1 MSIVSRERISKAT
14 QEPAAVQR
22 WLSRKLFP
30 TLQRA
35 GFHVTGNHFYEP
47 VPDTREV
54 AAAYDDGPR
63 DLGID
68 FELETAE
75 GYALALAARYGI
87 EARADVDRFGYTEPN
102 HLFFGVDAL
111 LLYGHLRRTKPA
123 RVVEIGRGFSTIV
136 AVAALERNAT
146 EGRTATLV
154 SIDPFD
160 RQPLA
165 REPQHT
171 RLEVVRTSLQDADP
185 RIFETLGEG
194 DLLFVDSSHVHKF
207 GSDVAYQFER
217 VYPRV
222 APGATVHVHDV
233 FSPYHYPLKWYTR
246 QRRFWNEQHY
256 VETMLRWG
264 GDLKVVLP
272 VHALVRTS
280 PALLELTSRAGFTG
294 GGSSFYFERAA
305 R

>member
-1 MSIVSRERISKAT
+1 VSFVSRDRILKAR

-54 AAAYDDGPR
+54 AAAYDEGPR
-63 DLGID
+63 ELGID
-68 FELETAE
+68 FALETAE
-75 GYALALAARYGI
+75 DHALALAARYGT
-87 EARADVDRFGYTEPN
+87 EARADVDRFGYAEPN

-111 LLYGHLRRTKPA
+111 LLYGYLRRTRPS

-136 AVAALERNAT
+136 AVAALERNAM
-146 EGRTATLV
+146 EGRVATLV

-165 REPQHT
+165 REPEHT
-171 RLEVVRTSLQDADP
+171 RLEVVRTSLQEADP
-185 RIFETLGEG
+185 RVFDALEEG

-207 GSDVAYQFER
+207 GSDVAYQFEQ
-217 VYPRV
+217 VYPRLR
-222 APGATVHVHDV
+222 PGVTAHVHDV

-264 GDLKVVLP
+264 SDLRVVLP

-280 PALLELTSRAGFTG
+280 PGLGELAARSGFTG
-294 GGSSFYFERAA
+294 GGSSFYFRRVAA
-305 R
+305 

>member
-1 MSIVSRERISKAT
+1 VSVITRERLSKAR
-14 QEPAAVQR
+14 QEPGGLQR
-22 WLSRKLFP
+22 WLSRKVFP
-30 TLQRA
+30 ALQGA

-47 VPDTREV
+47 VPDTREI
-54 AAAYDDGPR
+54 AAGYDDGPR

-68 FELETAE
+68 FRLEAAE
-75 GYALALAARYGI
+75 EYALALAAEYGRD
-87 EARADVDRFGYTEPN
+87 ARSDLDGFGYAEPN

-111 LLYGHLRRTKPA
+111 LLYGHLRRTRPA

-136 AVAALERNAT
+136 AVAALERNAAD
-146 EGRTATLV
+146 GPAATLV

-165 REPQHT
+165 REPERTQV
-171 RLEVVRTSLQDADP
+171 EVVRSALQDVDP
-185 RIFETLGEG
+185 CLFTALGDG

-207 GSDVAYQFER
+207 GSDVAYQLER
-217 VYPRV
+217 VYPRLPRGV
-222 APGATVHVHDV
+222 TVHVHDI
-233 FSPYHYPLKWYTR
+233 FSPYHYPLAWYTR

-264 GDLKVVLP
+264 ADLRTVLP
-272 VHALVRTS
+272 VHALVRRS
-280 PALLELTSRAGFTG
+280 PALRTLAERAGFTG
-294 GGSSFYFERAA
+294 GGSSFYFERVA

>member
-1 MSIVSRERISKAT
+1 MSFVTRERVSKAR

-22 WLSRKLFP
+22 WLSRKVFP
-30 TLQRA
+30 TLQAA

-63 DLGID
+63 ELGID
-68 FELETAE
+68 FGLEAAE
-75 GYALALAARYGI
+75 EYALSLAAEYGAD
-87 EARADVDRFGYTEPN
+87 ARADLGRFGYAEPN

-111 LLYGHLRRTKPA
+111 LLYGHLRHTRPA

-136 AVAALERNAT
+136 AVAALERNAAD
-146 EGRTATLV
+146 GAAATLV

-165 REPQHT
+165 REPERT
-171 RLEVVRTSLQDADP
+171 RLEVVRSTLQDADP
-185 RIFETLGEG
+185 RVFTSLGDG

-207 GSDVAYQFER
+207 GSDVAYQFEQ
-217 VYPRV
+217 VYPRLHEGV
-222 APGATVHVHDV
+222 TVHVHDV

-264 GDLKVVLP
+264 ADLRVVLP
-272 VHALVRTS
+272 VHALVRTA
-280 PALLELTSRAGFTG
+280 PALRILAERAGFTG
-294 GGSSFYFERAA
+294 GGSSFYFERVA

>member
-1 MSIVSRERISKAT
+1 MSIVTRERIAKAR
-14 QEPAAVQR
+14 QEPGGVQR
-22 WLSRKLFP
+22 WLSRKVFP
-30 TLQRA
+30 ALQGA

-47 VPDTREV
+47 VPDTRTIE
-54 AAAYDDGPR
+54 AGYDVGPR

-68 FELETAE
+68 FALDAAE
-75 GYALALAARYGI
+75 EYALTLAARYGG
-87 EARADVDRFGYTEPN
+87 EARAELDRFGYAEPN

-111 LLYGHLRRTKPA
+111 LLYGHLRRTRPL

-136 AVAALERNAT
+136 AVAALERNAA
-146 EGRTATLV
+146 EGRPATLV

-160 RQPLA
+160 RRPLA
-165 REPQHT
+165 REPERT
-171 RLEVVRTSLQDADP
+171 RLEVVRSTMQEADP
-185 RIFETLGEG
+185 RLFESLAAG

-207 GSDVAYQFER
+207 GSDVAYQFEQ
-217 VYPRV
+217 VYPRLR
-222 APGATVHVHDV
+222 PGVTAHVHDV

-264 GDLKVVLP
+264 SDLRVVLP

-280 PALLELTSRAGFTG
+280 PGLGELAARSGFTG
-294 GGSSFYFERAA
+294 GGSSFYFRRVAA
-305 R
+305 

>member
-1 MSIVSRERISKAT
+1 VSFVSRDRIAKAR

-22 WLSRKLFP
+22 WLSRKAFP

-54 AAAYDDGPR
+54 EASYDEGPR
-63 DLGID
+63 ELGID
-68 FELETAE
+68 FGLETAE
-75 GYALALAARYGI
+75 AYALALAARYGI
-87 EARADVDRFGYTEPN
+87 EARADVDRFGYAEPN

-111 LLYGHLRRTKPA
+111 LLYGHLRRMKPA

-136 AVAALERNAT
+136 AVAALERNAM
-146 EGRTATLV
+146 EGRPATLV

-165 REPQHT
+165 HEPGHT
-171 RLEVVRTSLQDADP
+171 RLEVVRTSLQDVDHRVFDA
-185 RIFETLGEG
+185 LGEG

-222 APGATVHVHDV
+222 AAGVTVHVHDV
-233 FSPYHYPLKWYTR
+233 FSPYHYPLRWYTR

-264 GDLKVVLP
+264 VDLRVVLP

-280 PALLELTSRAGFTG
+280 PALLELTSRAGFAG
-294 GGSSFYFERAA
+294 GGSSFYFERVA

>member
-1 MSIVSRERISKAT
+1 MSFVLRERVSKAR
-14 QEPAAVQR
+14 QEPGAIQR
-22 WLSRKLFP
+22 WLSRKLFT
-30 TLQRA
+30 TLQAA

-47 VPDTREV
+47 VPDTREIE
-54 AAAYDDGPR
+54 ASYDDGAR
-63 DLGID
+63 ELGID
-68 FELETAE
+68 FALDAAE
-75 GYALALAARYGI
+75 DYALSLAAEYGA
-87 EARADVDRFGYTEPN
+87 EARRDLDAFGYREPN

-111 LLYGHLRRTKPA
+111 LLYGHLRRTRPS

-136 AVAALERNAT
+136 AVAALERNAVD
-146 EGRTATLV
+146 GPAATLV

-165 REPQHT
+165 QQPERT
-171 RLEVVRTSLQDADP
+171 RLEVVRSGLQETDASVFDA
-185 RIFETLGEG
+185 LGNG

-207 GSDVAYQFER
+207 GSDVAYQFEQ

-222 APGATVHVHDV
+222 PAGVTVHVHDV

-264 GDLKVVLP
+264 ADLRVVLP

-280 PALLELTSRAGFTG
+280 DTIGAAAARAGFKG
-294 GGSSFYFERAA
+294 GGSSFYFERIAS
-305 R
+305 

>member
-1 MSIVSRERISKAT
+1 MSLVTRERVSKAR
-14 QEPAAVQR
+14 QEPGAVQR
-22 WLSRKLFP
+22 WLSRKVFP
-30 TLQRA
+30 TMQAA

-47 VPDTREV
+47 VPDTREI
-54 AAAYDDGPR
+54 AARYDDGPR
-63 DLGID
+63 ALGID
-68 FELETAE
+68 FRLDD
-75 GYALALAARYGI
+75 AARYALSLAAEYGDA
-87 EARADVDRFGYTEPN
+87 ARADLDRFGYAEPN

-111 LLYGHLRRTKPA
+111 LLYGHLRRTRPA

-136 AVAALERNAT
+136 AVAALERNA
-146 EGRTATLV
+146 EDGAQAKLV

-160 RQPLA
+160 RQPLS
-165 REPQHT
+165 RPPEHT
-171 RLEVVRTSLQDADP
+171 QLEVVRTTLQDADP
-185 RIFETLGEG
+185 SVFDTLGEG

-207 GSDVAYQFER
+207 GSDVAYQFEQ

-222 APGATVHVHDV
+222 RKGVTVHVHDV

-264 GDLKVVLP
+264 ADLRVVLP

-280 PALLELTSRAGFTG
+280 GALRDAAGCAGFTG
-294 GGSSFYFERAA
+294 GGWSFYFERVSG
-305 R
+305 

>member
-1 MSIVSRERISKAT
+1 MSFVSRERVSKAR
-14 QEPAAVQR
+14 QEPGALQR
-22 WLSRKLFP
+22 WLSRKVFP
-30 TLQRA
+30 TMEKA

-47 VPDTREV
+47 VPDTREI
-54 AAAYDDGPR
+54 AAAYDEGPR
-63 DLGID
+63 ELGID
-68 FELETAE
+68 FGLEAAE
-75 GYALALAARYGI
+75 GHALSLAAEYAGD
-87 EARADVDRFGYTEPN
+87 ARRDLDRFGYAEPN

-111 LLYGHLRRTKPA
+111 LYYGHLRRTRPA

-136 AVAALERNAT
+136 AVAALERNAE
-146 EGRTATLV
+146 EGRAATLV

-165 REPQHT
+165 RQPEHT
-171 RLEVVRTSLQDADP
+171 RLEVVRRSLQDAD
-185 RIFETLGEG
+185 RSLFAELCEG

-207 GSDVAYQFER
+207 GSDVAYQFEQ

-222 APGATVHVHDV
+222 PAGVTVHVHDV

-264 GDLKVVLP
+264 ADLRVVLP

-280 PALLELTSRAGFTG
+280 DAVRAAAAGAGFKG
-294 GGSSFYFERAA
+294 GGSSFYFERVA